1 MAEDI
6 YEVFAIKYARHS
18 RRSPE
23 NFIGGDEHDTD
34 MPLDYFVWVV
44 RNGDRTIL
52 VDMGFGAEVGSKRGR
67 QIIRPVAEGLQALGI
82 PPSKVEDLII
92 THLHYD
98 HAGNHALFPNARYH
112 LQDREMEFASGR
124 CMCHSVLNHAYEAN
138 DVMQMVRCVFE
149 KRVHFHDGSDEIAR
163 GIEVHHIGGHTKGL
177 QAVRVRTRRGWVVL
191 ASDASHFYAHM
202 EQDRVF
208 PIAYT
213 TCWPVTTL
221 CGGWQLPPITSCPAM
236 IRWSWTV
243 TRARNPAPRTGSS
256 GWMSTPPASCLWS

>member
-208 PIAYT
+208 PIAYN
-213 TCWPVTTL
+213 VHDMLAGYNTL
-221 CGGWQLPPITSCPAM
+221 RRLATSPNHIVPGHDPLVMDRYPSAQPGAEDW
-236 IRWSWTV
+236 IVRLDV
-243 TRARNPAPRTGSS
+243 D
-256 GWMSTPPASCLWS
+256 PAS

>member
-6 YEVFAIKYARHS
+6 YEVFAIKYARLS

-44 RNGDRTIL
+44 RNADRTIL

-67 QIIRPVAEGLQALGI
+67 QIIHPVAEGLQALDI
-82 PPSKVEDLII
+82 APSKVEDLIV

-112 LQDREMEFASGR
+112 LQDREMEFATGR
-124 CMCHSVLNHAYEAN
+124 CMCHAALNHAYEAN

-149 KRVHFHDGSDEIAR
+149 KRVHFHDGSDEIAP

-177 QAVRVRTRRGWVVL
+177 QVVRVRTRRGWVVL

-202 EQDRVF
+202 EQDRLF
-208 PIAYT
+208 PIAYNLHDMLAGYN
-213 TCWPVTTL
+213 TL
-221 CGGWQLPPITSCPAM
+221 RRLATS
-236 IRWSWTV
+236 
-243 TRARNPAPRTGSS
+243 RNHIVPGHDPLVMDRYPSAQPGTEDWIVRLDVE
-256 GWMSTPPASCLWS
+256 PAS